1 MKKEGK
7 DTEMSRF
14 ALIGKETIA
23 SVLPVK
29 YKIQIYFESWDII
42 RHLLRILTGQM
53 APAKSFSWAK

>member
-1 MKKEGK
+1 MRSEKQIISVKFVKKEGK

-29 YKIQIYFESWDII
+29 YKIQIYFES
-42 RHLLRILTGQM
+42 
-53 APAKSFSWAK
+53 